1 MGYQKAQIVR
11 ALRGRD
17 SGCLFCVMDV
27 EEGGWLLLADGKRR
41 RVDRPKR
48 KRGGGLEPPGDGK
61 GPDRSAGPGQRA
73 PGGPGGLSGGNGGMT
88 LWQRTI

>member
-48 KRGGGLEPPGDGK
+48 KRAKHVDPVGEWDHPVMEKVRTGQPVR
-61 GPDRSAGPGQRA
+61 DRELRA
-73 PGGPGGLSGGNGGMT
+73 ALAAFRAEMEV
-88 LWQRTI
+88 

>member
-48 KRGGGLEPPGDGK
+48 KRDKHVSAMRDWNHPVMEKVRTGQPVR
-61 GPDRSAGPGQRA
+61 DRELRA
-73 PGGPGGLSGGNGGMT
+73 ALAAFREEMEV
-88 LWQRTI
+88 